1 VVRDY
6 RSGLRE
12 RECVRGGRTL
22 EEGVGQGAAAQTRR
36 SSPCQSRFWFGNP
49 EEGYYTVVEEKEGH

>member
-6 RSGLRE
+6 RSGMRE
-12 RECVRGGRTL
+12 RERVCV
-22 EEGVGQGAAAQTRR
+22 GVGQGAAAQTRR
-36 SSPCQSRFWFGNP
+36 SSPCQSWFWFGNP

>member
-12 RECVRGGRTL
+12 RERVGGGGRTL

-36 SSPCQSRFWFGNP
+36 SSPCQSWFWFGNP
-49 EEGYYTVVEEKEGH
+49 EEGYYTVVEEEGH